1 MNRLLLLALLLLAPR
16 LAAATSPAQ
25 QITDTLVEALRGD
38 DIRALGTLTTGLQ
51 VPNYAFEDLREAI
64 DHYDCIVV
72 NRAEWTIES
81 ATEDHLTLRIA
92 APGYAAK
99 LAEWRPI
106 EELPRWWHVE
116 ARRFGETWRIVE
128 VMTGARWTARCMLA
142 AASEAEAERILEQSV
157 DVDRGLVVGHY
168 TRDIKQQLG
177 IERSEHA
184 VELARALHDIT
195 AEVFTLRWRAALLA
209 LSGRADEA
217 FRCALQAEE
226 LARLRGTADDLA
238 EGVFGIG
245 LVHYLLG
252 DLGPAAKFF
261 AASGDLAERCADPIR
276 SIKGLQ
282 MTAHVLRMRGE
293 WRESMRVA
301 ERQSLLAD
309 RVGWKEGAL
318 AAQFVRA
325 DLYGEMRNVEKV
337 RSLQQNALQR
347 SEEIGN
353 VYFTAVAAYSVAES
367 DLALRLGSFA
377 DAAQLARLAVNQVR
391 PAKDFDGIRAI
402 TLLQLGRALRAD
414 GRTDEAIAV
423 LHQAIGVAESQRE
436 ALPRDAMVR
445 ALSVDA
451 LLRGYAVLVE
461 LQVER
466 NDVEGALQLAQQ
478 MKARPSRCAR
488 ARPHRPLRGDVARGA
503 RARKRVGSA
512 RRRVEPYAHR
522 RNADRRDAG

>member
-367 DLALRLGSFA
+367 DLALGDL
-377 DAAQLARLAVNQVR
+377 DAALIHLQKAARIPLGDSE
-391 PAKDFDGIRAI
+391 PPEID
-402 TLLQLGRALRAD
+402 TLLAEVYLKQKKY
-414 GRTDEAIAV
+414 DEAGAV
-423 LHQAIGVAESQRE
+423 L
-436 ALPRDAMVR
+436 D
-445 ALSVDA
+445 
-451 LLRGYAVLVE
+451 VLE
-461 LQVER
+461 
-466 NDVEGALQLAQQ
+466 
-478 MKARPSRCAR
+478 
-488 ARPHRPLRGDVARGA
+488 
-503 RARKRVGSA
+503 
-512 RRRVEPYAHR
+512 
-522 RNADRRDAG
+522 